1 MRWAG
6 NEPPMQDPLS
16 PARKF
21 PLRDSEWLPYV
32 LSTDR
37 KLSRNPNP
45 NRTEQ
50 FNSFSPGRQALTYDS
65 ARSSFGAAPTQRD
78 SKLGR
83 RTRSPAGRESVA
95 PTFGGMLAAHIGS

>member
-37 KLSRNPNP
+37 KLSRNP
-45 NRTEQ
+45 
-50 FNSFSPGRQALTYDS
+50 
-65 ARSSFGAAPTQRD
+65 
-78 SKLGR
+78 
-83 RTRSPAGRESVA
+83 
-95 PTFGGMLAAHIGS
+95 

>member
-50 FNSFSPGRQALTYDS
+50 FNSLIPSVDGCRFKIRIREEWLTGRSEHSHRLRCCTCYDHADAWS
-65 ARSSFGAAPTQRD
+65 
-78 SKLGR
+78 
-83 RTRSPAGRESVA
+83 
-95 PTFGGMLAAHIGS
+95 